1 MWQGCVKTVRLC
13 KINFRDCTVQ
23 TREWAQAE
31 GSVAKVGAYLAEDVI
46 VQVENGSTKIT
57 KRSGV

>member
-1 MWQGCVKTVRLC
+1 M
-13 KINFRDCTVQ
+13 Q
-23 TREWAQAE
+23 THEWAQAE

-46 VQVENGSTKIT
+46 VQVENGSTKMT